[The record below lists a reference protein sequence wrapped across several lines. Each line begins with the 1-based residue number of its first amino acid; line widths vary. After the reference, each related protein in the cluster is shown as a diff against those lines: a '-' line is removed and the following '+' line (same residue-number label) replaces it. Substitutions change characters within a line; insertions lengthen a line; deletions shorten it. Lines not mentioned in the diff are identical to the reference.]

1 VFGRSVRPGRRR
13 PDPFVNAGLAD
24 TLGSGVRNLYR
35 YTRVYSGQEPE
46 LIEGDV
52 FTTIIPLGRS
62 MPSDGT
68 EHGIEDVTV
77 TTQKLLD
84 SERSVLEALRSDGSM
99 TIKTL
104 VEATGLSQRQVSR
117 ILVSLREY
125 GLLRREGSDRSGK
138 WVVLTSLR

>member
-1 VFGRSVRPGRRR
+1 M
-13 PDPFVNAGLAD
+13 
-24 TLGSGVRNLYR
+24 RNLYR